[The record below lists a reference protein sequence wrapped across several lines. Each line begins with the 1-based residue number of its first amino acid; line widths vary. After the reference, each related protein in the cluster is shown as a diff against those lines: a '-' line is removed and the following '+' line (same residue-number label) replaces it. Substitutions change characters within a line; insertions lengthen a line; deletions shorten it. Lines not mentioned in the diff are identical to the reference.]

1 MISRYVLLNLFISR
15 ALNFYKLIDNESFSF
30 FFKEF
35 SYEDYNVIKLLYWI
49 LEIQREI

>member
-35 SYEDYNVIKLLYWI
+35 SYEDYVIKLLYWI